1 MSIVP
6 VSDAPLDLPR
16 TTFSWFAKAPLW
28 RRFVYWWWIVPRVQ
42 YDFADLDYQLYTFEV
57 FHQDWRAKLA
67 HYVTI
72 PAIAFFS
79 LVFLA
84 QFHLA
89 GAPLL
94 SAALVYVALLGLIHF
109 RWCWRTKQLRL
120 WGVTMATF
128 AVMAALATSWFQARA
143 IADAPWYAPTHLAA
157 NPLLWIY
164 VFGLIETLSHMFE
177 PVPPY
182 ATGCDRFMDMREFWR
197 DGGAYRIAGVI
208 GLPTLYTLTSLVS
221 NIHLMPTFVLRVLAS
236 AGLERAYVREI
247 EELAAAQWSSRQ
259 PPIDRVPERLK
270 VGY

>member
-6 VSDAPLDLPR
+6 VSDAPLNLPR
-16 TTFSWFAKAPLW
+16 TTFSWFDEAPLW
-28 RRFVYWWWIVPRVQ
+28 RRFVHWWWIVPRVQ
-42 YDFADLDYQLYTFEV
+42 YDLADLDYQLYTFEI

-79 LVFLA
+79 LAFLA
-84 QFHLA
+84 QFHPT

-94 SAALVYVALLGLIHF
+94 NAAMAYVALLGLIHL

-120 WGVTMATF
+120 WAVTMATF
-128 AVMAALATSWFQARA
+128 AAMAVLATSWFAARA
-143 IADAPWYAPTHLAA
+143 IPDAPWYAPTRLAA

-164 VFGLIETLSHMFE
+164 VFGLIETLSHVFE

-182 ATGCDRFMDMREFWR
+182 ATGCDRFMEMREFWR
-197 DGGAYRIAGVI
+197 EGGAYRIAGVI
-208 GLPTLYTLTSLVS
+208 ALPTLYTVTSLVS

-259 PPIDRVPERLK
+259 PTIDRVPERRL
-270 VGY
+270 